1 MSLSKK
7 PGPATVGD
15 RVAHVSA
22 EGYSTYGFR
31 WVLRWIFL
39 CITFKHVVSQFDMHR
54 RKTES
59 TGARRQPSPLPEL
72 GVTPRKSLGF
82 RVQGLR
88 FKEQGSSV
96 VQKMPDLCDSR
107 RASPAP
113 NSV

>member
-1 MSLSKK
+1 MSVPKV
-7 PGPATVGD
+7 TVLMD
-15 RVAHVSA
+15 SA
-22 EGYSTYGFR
+22 GFFAGSFYASHSSMWFR
-31 WVLRWIFL
+31 SLI
-39 CITFKHVVSQFDMHR
+39 CR

-59 TGARRQPSPLPEL
+59 TGARQQPSPLPEL

>member
-39 CITFKHVVSQFDMHR
+39 CITFKHVVSQFDMQTEDRKHR
-54 RKTES
+54 GKT
-59 TGARRQPSPLPEL
+59 AAL
-72 GVTPRKSLGF
+72 
-82 RVQGLR
+82 
-88 FKEQGSSV
+88 
-96 VQKMPDLCDSR
+96 
-107 RASPAP
+107 SPARTRC
-113 NSV
+113 NTKKEFRI